1 MTGRLLFYF
10 IGYGVAVKRI
20 ARIATIAAIA
30 KIVKRE
36 NRPEIQI
43 TRLPDYPILAITNSS
58 NVTFGI
64 VGTLKVKA
72 SP

>member
-43 TRLPDYPILAITNSS
+43 TRLPD
-58 NVTFGI
+58 FGNYQFFQCYFRHS
-64 VGTLKVKA
+64 GNPE
-72 SP
+72 S